1 MIQMKKMQY
10 VVASLLAASVFTTAA
25 EAANFNNEVKTQ
37 QGVVAGAYDDKHQVV
52 QWLGVP
58 YAQQPTGA
66 DRWREAQQ
74 AKKHKGILDCT
85 KAAPANIQYNGK
97 KVLGQEGMLT
107 LDIVRPD
114 TQEKNLPVLVYITAA
129 IISQQQPSDG
139 GQQAGAGRQHGL
151 CFRTVSPG
159 TFWL

>member
-10 VVASLLAASVFTTAA
+10 VLASLLAASVFTTAA

-74 AKKHKGILDCT
+74 GLKST
-85 KAAPANIQYNGK
+85 REFWTAPRLLRRISN
-97 KVLGQEGMLT
+97 
-107 LDIVRPD
+107 
-114 TQEKNLPVLVYITAA
+114 ITAKRCL
-129 IISQQQPSDG
+129 
-139 GQQAGAGRQHGL
+139 GRRA
-151 CFRTVSPG
+151 C
-159 TFWL
+159 

>member
-1 MIQMKKMQY
+1 MREQMIQMKKMQY
-10 VVASLLAASVFTTAA
+10 VLASLLAASVFTTAA

-74 AKKHKGILDCT
+74 AKKHKGIIDCT
-85 KAAPANIQYNGK
+85 KAAPANIQYLNGSVKRMVTLLK
-97 KVLGQEGMLT
+97 KCMANTCLIQ
-107 LDIVRPD
+107 
-114 TQEKNLPVLVYITAA
+114 
-129 IISQQQPSDG
+129 IISI
-139 GQQAGAGRQHGL
+139 
-151 CFRTVSPG
+151 
-159 TFWL
+159 

>member
-10 VVASLLAASVFTTAA
+10 VLASLLAASVFTTAA

-74 AKKHKGILDCT
+74 AKKHREFWT
-85 KAAPANIQYNGK
+85 APRLLRRISNIMVK
-97 KVLGQEGMLT
+97 RCS
-107 LDIVRPD
+107 VRR
-114 TQEKNLPVLVYITAA
+114 V
-129 IISQQQPSDG
+129 
-139 GQQAGAGRQHGL
+139 
-151 CFRTVSPG
+151 C
-159 TFWL
+159 

>member
-10 VVASLLAASVFTTAA
+10 VVASLLAASVLQLLLRLPIY
-25 EAANFNNEVKTQ
+25 NEVKTQ

-114 TQEKNLPVLVYITAA
+114 TQEKNLPVLVYIHGGNNQPATA
-129 IISQQQPSDG
+129 I
-139 GQQAGAGRQHGL
+139 
-151 CFRTVSPG
+151 
-159 TFWL
+159 

>member
-10 VVASLLAASVFTTAA
+10 LLASLLTASVFTTAA

-74 AKKHKGILDCT
+74 AKKH
-85 KAAPANIQYNGK
+85 
-97 KVLGQEGMLT
+97 
-107 LDIVRPD
+107 
-114 TQEKNLPVLVYITAA
+114 
-129 IISQQQPSDG
+129 
-139 GQQAGAGRQHGL
+139 
-151 CFRTVSPG
+151 
-159 TFWL
+159 

>member
-1 MIQMKKMQY
+1 MIQMKEIQY
-10 VVASLLAASVFTTAA
+10 VLASLLAASVFTTAA
-25 EAANFNNEVKTQ
+25 EAANFNNEVKTR

-74 AKKHKGILDCT
+74 AKKHKEILDCT

-97 KVLGQEGMLT
+97 KVLGEEGMLT

-114 TQEKNLPVLVYITAA
+114 TQEKNLPVLVYI
-129 IISQQQPSDG
+129 QG
-139 GQQAGAGRQHGL
+139 GNNQASNSHLMEGNKLAQEGNM
-151 CFRTVSPG
+151 V
-159 TFWL
+159 

>member
-74 AKKHKGILDCT
+74 AKKHKGNFGLHQGCT
-85 KAAPANIQYNGK
+85 GEYPIQRQKGAWAGGHADVGYCAPGYAGK
-97 KVLGQEGMLT
+97 E
-107 LDIVRPD
+107 
-114 TQEKNLPVLVYITAA
+114 
-129 IISQQQPSDG
+129 S
-139 GQQAGAGRQHGL
+139 AGTGLYSRRQ
-151 CFRTVSPG
+151 
-159 TFWL
+159 